1 MKKSDRRAQYE
12 RSTKKESGGGNGG
25 NAQRTKMSRKQ
36 LERKARE
43 VQATKRSMKTVSEI
57 MLDDTEEGI
66 LVDLI
71 ARLQDIKLVEKAED
85 LPKIVQ
91 QNESQSENEDTESS
105 DSDQSSE
112 SDEENEVESEN
123 EEGDDEEE
131 ESPTVVPETE
141 NSLKSEEIIAL
152 DLLQKDKED
161 IMTDPSKF
169 MLKSAFIRKL
179 IRDDRRAR
187 KALSSGDVQSSEKI
201 AAKIRRTIQS
211 KNPAKDVLSPK
222 PPSIDTTQPSTP
234 STKHVGTAGPASQSV
249 RLSISCPKGKGK
261 SEAPKLLVYPRI
273 TPVEE
278 IISKMRAKFGVGAKF
293 NALKIVSSGILLD
306 DFEMM
311 TLPDGEQLHLVVE
324 EKKNLSKRPS
334 TISPTENTKA
344 PASAPSTAVET
355 PVKEVK
361 STNKEEDSKPNEELE
376 SGEIDWTAPS
386 LPVQLNLS
394 DLPTLNPN
402 PALSKEILANYERRA
417 RSSRFLEV
425 QSQREQLPIF
435 QQKREIIELI
445 NRHQVVVISGET
457 GSGKTTQ
464 LPHYL
469 LEDMIT
475 RERGAEC
482 NITCTQPR
490 RIAAISVAERVHYE
504 LLEEKETLGDGL
516 VGYQIRLDSRSSNRT
531 RLLYC
536 TTGVLLR
543 KLQHPQY
550 LLHASHII
558 IDEIHERGVE
568 TDFLMTILKQ
578 QLAKFPHLK
587 LVKYLLEIY
596 FLLSHLS
603 FSFRF

>member
-249 RLSISCPKGKGK
+249 RLSISCSKGKGK

-311 TLPDGEQLHLVVE
+311 TLPDGEQLHLVAE

>member
-12 RSTKKESGGGNGG
+12 RSAKKESGGGNGG

-85 LPKIVQ
+85 LPKVFQ
-91 QNESQSENEDTESS
+91 QNESESENEDTESS
-105 DSDQSSE
+105 NSDQSSD

-123 EEGDDEEE
+123 EEGDDDEE
-131 ESPTVVPETE
+131 ESPVVPETE
-141 NSLKSEEIIAL
+141 HSLKSEEIIAL
-152 DLLQKDKED
+152 DLLQKDKEEV
-161 IMTDPSKF
+161 ITDPSKF

-222 PPSIDTTQPSTP
+222 PPSIDTLQPSTP
-234 STKHVGTAGPASQSV
+234 STKHVGTAGAASQSV

-311 TLPDGEQLHLVVE
+311 TLPDGEQLHLVAE

-334 TISPTENTKA
+334 TIAPTENTKA
-344 PASAPSTAVET
+344 PVSAPPESSVKCET
-355 PVKEVK
+355 PVKEEKLV
-361 STNKEEDSKPNEELE
+361 NKEENSRPNEDLE

-402 PALSKEILANYERRA
+402 PALSKEILDIYQRRA
-417 RSSRFLEV
+417 SSSRFLEV

-435 QQKREIIELI
+435 QQKQEIIDLI
-445 NRHQVVVISGET
+445 NRHRVVVISGET

-587 LVKYLLEIY
+587 LVKYLHENLFSLLT
-596 FLLSHLS
+596 FL
-603 FSFRF
+603 FV